1 MIARVTDQVKDE
13 AWRLP
18 PAGAGGTLC
27 TTPFSST
34 SRSMSSSSIGRKSV
48 KFSYP
53 GLRDHDRVFV
63 SQVQVL
69 LGHPAFSG
77 LR

>member
-18 PAGAGGTLC
+18 PAVRAAPSARRPSRVPAVPCRRAPSAG
-27 TTPFSST
+27 
-34 SRSMSSSSIGRKSV
+34 SRWSFRT
-48 KFSYP
+48 
-53 GLRDHDRVFV
+53 GLRDHDRVFL
-63 SQVQVL
+63 SQVQIL

-77 LR
+77 L